1 MGAIYVRSCDDLPY
15 GPGQSDY
22 EYDKE
27 RQRKDDMEPMSDLG
41 KHLFDQ
47 MTAINESQR
56 IAMRLGRQQV
66 ARDVAAWAARNAEH
80 IKDAQVESLLA
91 ICNKELT

>member
-27 RQRKDDMEPMSDLG
+27 RQRKDDMDLG
-41 KHLFDQ
+41 KEIFDQ
-47 MTAINESQR
+47 AAEMNRMAASYLK
-56 IAMRLGRQQV
+56 LGRQQV
-66 ARDVAAWAARNAEH
+66 ARDVAAWAVQNAEAL
-80 IKDAQVESLLA
+80 KGAPVESLLA
-91 ICNKELT
+91 LCNKELQ